1 MEECQFTNNHC
12 LIIDGYTFLALPQQ
26 LQQTVFR
33 PDFCLGTD
41 DFRTP
46 GESVI
51 KVKKILEIGE
61 YSIARDQPFSQT
73 IFPLK
78 YYHKEQSV

>member
-1 MEECQFTNNHC
+1 MEECRFNNNYC

-26 LQQTVFR
+26 LQQTAFR
-33 PDFCLGTD
+33 PYFCLGTD
-41 DFRTP
+41 DCRTP
-46 GESVI
+46 GKLVA
-51 KVKKILEIGE
+51 KVEKILEIGE
-61 YSIARDQPFSQT
+61 YSTARDQPFSQT